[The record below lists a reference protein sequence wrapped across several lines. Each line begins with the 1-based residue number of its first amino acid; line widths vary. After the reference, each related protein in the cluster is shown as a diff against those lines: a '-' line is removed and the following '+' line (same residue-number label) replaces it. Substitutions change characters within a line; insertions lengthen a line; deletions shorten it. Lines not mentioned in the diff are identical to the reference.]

1 MYVAPGPAAC
11 ARAVKLEAPAHPPVR
26 ADGIFHRLILFHGA
40 FRQLLP
46 QYEHRLERLRRGL
59 EQFGDLFFAQRVCLK
74 AIGGKPVLHLLHGI
88 GVVQHG
94 QFLQP
99 GGQFFPRTLVNAD
112 RTAHQR
118 PVHADAPVVDL
129 LVEMVLRPHL
139 LGHGVFSQPFLNG
152 HLGFHVAQVIGP
164 EGRPLLRGGR
174 GHAPR
179 CILARHTEIPDEFP
193 AFGELLLV
201 QPQRRAHILE
211 GQRQAEV
218 GRPDHRTVPARRV
231 QISHAGVIGR
241 GIALVAQWIAV
252 APQPLGEA
260 HALKLRVECPLAY
273 ALVGQRVDHLGRDLF
288 PLGQIHDLYL
298 AAVRAVAQQQDVKVG
313 AFHVAVHR

>member
-1 MYVAPGPAAC
+1 
-11 ARAVKLEAPAHPPVR
+11 
-26 ADGIFHRLILFHGA
+26 
-40 FRQLLP
+40 
-46 QYEHRLERLRRGL
+46 
-59 EQFGDLFFAQRVCLK
+59 
-74 AIGGKPVLHLLHGI
+74 
-88 GVVQHG
+88 
-94 QFLQP
+94 
-99 GGQFFPRTLVNAD
+99 
-112 RTAHQR
+112 
-118 PVHADAPVVDL
+118 
-129 LVEMVLRPHL
+129 MVLCPHL
-139 LGHGVFSQPFLNG
+139 LGHRVLSQAILNG

-174 GHAPR
+174 GHAP
-179 CILARHTEIPDEFP
+179 CSVLARHTEIPDELL
-193 AFGELLLV
+193 ALGELLLV

-241 GIALVAQWIAV
+241 GVGFVAQRIAI
-252 APQPLGEA
+252 APQPPGQA
-260 HALKLRVECPLAY
+260 HALKLRVERPLAH

>member
-1 MYVAPGPAAC
+1 
-11 ARAVKLEAPAHPPVR
+11 
-26 ADGIFHRLILFHGA
+26 
-40 FRQLLP
+40 
-46 QYEHRLERLRRGL
+46 
-59 EQFGDLFFAQRVCLK
+59 
-74 AIGGKPVLHLLHGI
+74 
-88 GVVQHG
+88 
-94 QFLQP
+94 
-99 GGQFFPRTLVNAD
+99 
-112 RTAHQR
+112 
-118 PVHADAPVVDL
+118 
-129 LVEMVLRPHL
+129 MVLCPHF
-139 LGHGVFSQPFLNG
+139 LGHRVLSQAILNG

-174 GHAPR
+174 GHATR
-179 CILARHTEIPDEFP
+179 SILARHTEIPDEFP

-252 APQPLGEA
+252 APQPPGEA
-260 HALKLRVECPLAY
+260 HALKLRVERPLAHV
-273 ALVGQRVDHLGRDLF
+273 LVSQRADHCGRDWF
-288 PLGQIHDLYL
+288 SLGQIHDLYL
-298 AAVRAVAQQQDVKVG
+298 SAVYAVSQQQNAKVG